1 MVFLQLNS
9 SLISLILTAFGARM
23 IKKSNEMENFM
34 KLLEERILKD
44 GVLKDGGILKV
55 DSFLNHQM
63 DIGLL
68 QEIGKEFRRLF
79 PENITRIL
87 TIEASGIGIAT
98 ITAQYFDN
106 IPVVFAKKSMSKNL
120 DGDLLTSKVIS
131 YTKGLEFDIF
141 VEKKFLSPDDNIL
154 IIDDFLANGQALN
167 GLIDLVNG
175 SGANLVGCGIVIEK
189 GFQDGGQI
197 IREKGVHLESLAIVE
212 DPKDGKLCFREQ

>member
-1 MVFLQLNS
+1 
-9 SLISLILTAFGARM
+9 
-23 IKKSNEMENFM
+23 M

-98 ITAQYFDN
+98 IAAQYFDN

-141 VEKKFLSPDDNIL
+141 VEK
-154 IIDDFLANGQALN
+154 
-167 GLIDLVNG
+167 
-175 SGANLVGCGIVIEK
+175 IE
-189 GFQDGGQI
+189 
-197 IREKGVHLESLAIVE
+197 GVSSE
-212 DPKDGKLCFREQ
+212 DYSQRIPEN

>member
-9 SLISLILTAFGARM
+9 CLISLILTAFGARM

-98 ITAQYFDN
+98 IAAQYFDN

-141 VEKKFLSPDDNIL
+141 VEKN
-154 IIDDFLANGQALN
+154 
-167 GLIDLVNG
+167 
-175 SGANLVGCGIVIEK
+175 
-189 GFQDGGQI
+189 
-197 IREKGVHLESLAIVE
+197 AI
-212 DPKDGKLCFREQ
+212 KI